1 MKKLTKLIIAAALI
15 LTILPISCFAAA
27 ITDAELAE
35 LSAYGIFS
43 GDEDGYRLGDY
54 VTRAEFC
61 KMVCVAASL
70 PAVYSG
76 VDFSDVDA
84 SHWAYEYI
92 AAAAASGLING
103 DENGNFDP
111 DGNITYTDGAK
122 IILQALGYEPFAD
135 TMGGYPSGYY
145 FAANQYG
152 LSDGMLFDSHNPMN
166 RKDAA
171 QMLYNALD
179 VPLMVEGDNASG
191 GAMVFYIADGESGR
205 DKITFRIRLDG

>member
-1 MKKLTKLIIAAALI
+1 MKKLTRIIIAAAFI
-15 LTILPISCFAAA
+15 LTILPISCLAAT
-27 ITDAELAE
+27 ITDERLAE

-43 GDEDGYRLGDY
+43 GDEDGYRLVDY

-61 KMVCVAASL
+61 KMVCAAASL
-70 PAVYSG
+70 PAVDSG

-122 IILQALGYEPFAD
+122 ILLQALGYEPLAD
-135 TMGGYPSGYY
+135 SMGGYPSGYY
-145 FAANQYG
+145 FTAN
-152 LSDGMLFDSHNPMN
+152 
-166 RKDAA
+166 
-171 QMLYNALD
+171 
-179 VPLMVEGDNASG
+179 
-191 GAMVFYIADGESGR
+191 
-205 DKITFRIRLDG
+205 